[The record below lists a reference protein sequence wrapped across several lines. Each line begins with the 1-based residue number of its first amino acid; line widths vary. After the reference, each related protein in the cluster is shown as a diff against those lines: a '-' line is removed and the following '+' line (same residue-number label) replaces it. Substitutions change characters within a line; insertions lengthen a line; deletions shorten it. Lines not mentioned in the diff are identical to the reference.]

1 MKKLRFSLL
10 AMLCAGVP
18 STGSAQQPLNL
29 DFERASTEGFTRPW
43 NWTPFSYAP
52 GGEAGLDST
61 VAHGGRRSLRI
72 SRPPGQAFPGAHA
85 FATYL
90 NPLAARGKTIRISG
104 WIRSD
109 RLAGRAYLTLQS
121 WANFEVLAADTTEI
135 ASHGWSRDTLEIP
148 VSSSIETIV
157 VTANLEGTGTAW
169 FDDLAL
175 EIDGRRVR
183 ELPVARAVESEE
195 IDWLAHHSTVLRT
208 VDAPK
213 PGAAPDFSDLKPFGD
228 IVGDARVVALGES
241 THGSSEFFRLK
252 HRLVQYL
259 VREHNFRLFAIEDQQ
274 LGMERVNAYVL
285 GGPGTVEDAMR
296 GMFGVWSTTEVR
308 DLIVW
313 MRSYNQQHGDDP
325 VEFIGFDM
333 QNPSLPID
341 SLLAFSR
348 RFEPLLA
355 STLEALLNDYR
366 EAWRKSSYP
375 QYTAPESVHHR
386 WADGAEA
393 AWRLVEARRGAW
405 LARAESPAES
415 LSVEW
420 AVQNARVIGQAG
432 RFIFNNQPDR
442 DSAMAANLAW
452 RLELSGRDRRAIVWA
467 HDSHISK
474 GRATTAEGNY
484 FVSSMGMYLD
494 RRFGEAYR
502 SFGILSSGGA
512 YTAVR
517 SMWGGPR
524 NLAIISAFPAPRGS
538 LEEIFHQVAQRLHS
552 SLLLVNLAPAL
563 ANPLGRLLL
572 EDRPHRFVG
581 YAAEDY
587 GFSGMIQVGCQFDGI
602 LFVDQTSGTHPL
614 NVTPWPPP
622 SD

>member
-1 MKKLRFSLL
+1 MVFVRLGPLAAVLL
-10 AMLCAGVP
+10 AGIAHPV
-18 STGSAQQPLNL
+18 SAQQPLNL
-29 DFERASTEGFTRPW
+29 DFERPSTEGFTRPW

-52 GGEAGLDST
+52 GGEASVDSA
-61 VAHGGRRSLRI
+61 VSHGGRRSLRI
-72 SRPPGQAFPGAHA
+72 SRSADSPAGVHA

-90 NPLAARGKTIRISG
+90 NPLAARGKTLRVAG
-104 WIRSD
+104 WIRTD
-109 RLAGRAYLTLQS
+109 GLAGRAYLTVQS
-121 WANFEVLAADTTEI
+121 WASFEVLASDTVHAE
-135 ASHGWSRDTLEIP
+135 SGGWSRGAVEIP
-148 VSSSIETIV
+148 VAPTTETIV
-157 VTANLEGTGTAW
+157 ITATLEGTGTAW
-169 FDDLAL
+169 FDDLTL
-175 EIDGRRVR
+175 EIAGRRVR
-183 ELPVARAVESEE
+183 ELPIARETDREE
-195 IDWLAHHSTVLRT
+195 IAWLAQHATPLRT
-208 VDAPK
+208 VDPTAE
-213 PGAAPDFSDLKPFGD
+213 GRTPDDSDLTAFD
-228 IVGDARVVALGES
+228 ATVGNARVVALGES
-241 THGSSEFFRLK
+241 THGTSEFFRLK
-252 HRLVQYL
+252 HRLAQHL

-285 GGPGTVEDAMR
+285 GGTGPVEDAMR
-296 GMFGVWSTTEVR
+296 RMFGVWSTTEVR
-308 DLIVW
+308 DLIGW
-313 MRSYNQQHGDDP
+313 MRSYNQSHREDP

-341 SLLAFSR
+341 SLLTFTS
-348 RFEPLLA
+348 RFEPSLVPTLDLLL
-355 STLEALLNDYR
+355 SDYR
-366 EAWRKSSYP
+366 EAWRKSPYP
-375 QYTAPESVHHR
+375 QYTAPESLHHR

-393 AWRLVEARRGAW
+393 TWRLVEARRGSW
-405 LARAESPAES
+405 LGRAGSRADS
-415 LSVEW
+415 MAVEW

-452 RLELSGRDRRAIVWA
+452 RLELSGPDRRVIVWA

-474 GRATTAEGNY
+474 GRATTTEGNY

-502 SFGILSSGGA
+502 AFGIMSYGGA

-524 NLAIISAFPAPRGS
+524 DLAIISALPGPSGS
-538 LEEIFHQVAQRLHS
+538 LEELFHRVAQRLRS
-552 SLLLVNLAPAL
+552 PIFLLDLSPAA
-563 ANPLGRLLL
+563 ANPRGRLLL

-587 GFSGMIQVGCQFDGI
+587 GFSGMIQAANQFDGI

-614 NVTPWPPP
+614 NVSPWPPP